1 MCAEQPGQRPPGET
15 EIERLRDELR
25 ALRDEHEA
33 AARVLA
39 EAMALT
45 KSTTHRAFVHDLRNI
60 LNDVAIM
67 REVIRMRQTPP
78 SAT

>member
-1 MCAEQPGQRPPGET
+1 MCAEQTGQSPTGET
-15 EIERLRDELR
+15 EIEKLRDELR
-25 ALRDEHEA
+25 ALRDEHEQ

-45 KSTTHRAFVHDLRNI
+45 KSATHRAFVHDLRNI